1 MQSSNLEKES
11 FPAIKIPPEIWDAYQ
26 IIRTTLGHFPASL
39 ARTCSGDIFTSQV
52 SFEVRDLLWAL
63 RVWDCNT
70 RAIRAHRSTDRLR
83 VRTLLQSVVTS
94 YSLLFFLHFC
104 QDIWSAVSTRVKKKK
119 KKKNHR
125 YSHLPEGALKSRSYI
140 VKRVLAISVFRRYE
154 EKKKKKKPRKN
165 QMIGSTFWE

>member
-1 MQSSNLEKES
+1 MISCQHEGEEKKE
-11 FPAIKIPPEIWDAYQ
+11 
-26 IIRTTLGHFPASL
+26 
-39 ARTCSGDIFTSQV
+39 
-52 SFEVRDLLWAL
+52 
-63 RVWDCNT
+63 
-70 RAIRAHRSTDRLR
+70 
-83 VRTLLQSVVTS
+83 
-94 YSLLFFLHFC
+94 
-104 QDIWSAVSTRVKKKK
+104 